1 MFEIKSNY
9 QIIGKGKQATVITD
23 GVFAYKV
30 FNDNYPIDWIQYEFD
45 VQNEINK
52 TQLPIIKYHSIVDTN
67 CIKMDYINGDT
78 LGTLLQT
85 SKLKNGVEILIDL
98 QKKIHTYHD
107 LKLPSFKQDALNQID
122 QIGITIEY
130 KELFKLILNRVEDK
144 RNLLHLDFHFLNI
157 MFDKQYTIIDW
168 VNAKLGHPI
177 YDYARSY
184 VIMNEY
190 VYRLGSKYKTL
201 ILKDKTI
208 DTSYLDEAIYIMSI
222 LRLREEKSSR
232 TEMLINDLY
241 RKLTKKHINPMD

>member
-1 MFEIKSNY
+1 MFEINSNY
-9 QIIGKGKQATVITD
+9 QIIGKGKQATVVTD
-23 GVFAYKV
+23 GIFAYKV
-30 FNDNYPIDWIQYEFD
+30 FNVNYPIDWIQYEYNI
-45 VQNEINK
+45 QNEINK

-67 CIKMDYINGDT
+67 CIKMDYIRGNT
-78 LGTLLQT
+78 LGALLRT
-85 SKLKNGVEILIDL
+85 SKLKNGVEVLIDL
-98 QKKIHTYHD
+98 QKQIHTYHD
-107 LKLPSFKQDALNQID
+107 LNLPSFKQDALNHID
-122 QIGITIEY
+122 QIDITNEY
-130 KELFKLILNRVEDK
+130 KDLFKFILNRVEDK
-144 RNLLHLDFHFLNI
+144 HNLLHLDFHFLNI
-157 MFDKQYTIIDW
+157 MFNNQYTIIDW

-232 TEMLINDLY
+232 TETLINDLY
-241 RKLTKKHINPMD
+241 QKLTKKHINPMD